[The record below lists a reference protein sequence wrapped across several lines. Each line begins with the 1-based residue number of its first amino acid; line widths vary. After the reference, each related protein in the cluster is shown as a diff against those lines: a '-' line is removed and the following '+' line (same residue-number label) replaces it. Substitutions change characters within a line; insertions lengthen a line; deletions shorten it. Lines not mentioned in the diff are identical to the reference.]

1 MKKKEQENSKAFL
14 TEKKARDG
22 KLSKIG
28 EWLLSGKGKELGW
41 TASQKNLIYIY
52 SNEVLFR
59 YQPIQSVLVLC
70 KQYT

>member
-52 SNEVLFR
+52 TQMRYYLDTNLFKA
-59 YQPIQSVLVLC
+59 S
-70 KQYT
+70 